1 LYSDFSR
8 RTREPFAERR
18 EITLLRAEHWLQ
30 RCAILNVLS
39 MPELPEVET
48 VARGLRQAILGRR
61 IISVTLGKTDFID
74 DPAAL
79 EQHLP
84 GRQIEAVERYGKF
97 MLLRLS
103 AVRGETLVTTNGDTA
118 PASLLVHLGMT
129 GQFAP
134 SPAGQPLE
142 KHTHICL
149 LLDDGRELRYTDAR
163 RFGRVAYLTRA
174 LLAEELIGFGADA
187 LEVRK
192 EEFASRICGRRA
204 RIKALLLDQSVLRGV
219 GNIYADE
226 SLWRAKVHPA
236 QLGAKLTRKQAET
249 LHRVLQGILKKAIVL
264 RGSSISDFLDAEGM
278 PGEYQRHHRAYGRE
292 GKSCYR
298 CKTLIRRSIVAGRS
312 SYFCPR
318 CQPSPRGFAVLPL
331 SKKKTRKT
339 TRREA
344 ATRSGQAPHAEKLQR
359 RNGKRR

>member
-1 LYSDFSR
+1 
-8 RTREPFAERR
+8 
-18 EITLLRAEHWLQ
+18 
-30 RCAILNVLS
+30 

-61 IISVTLGKTDFID
+61 ILSVALGKTDFID

-84 GRQIEAVERYGKF
+84 GRLIEAVERYGKF

-103 AVRGETLVTTNGDTA
+103 AVHGKTRAATNGDAA

-129 GQFAP
+129 GQLAP
-134 SPAGQPLE
+134 SPAAQPLE
-142 KHTHICL
+142 KHTHVCL

-163 RFGRVAYLTRA
+163 RFGRIAYLTKA
-174 LLAEELIGFGADA
+174 LLAEELLGFGADP

-192 EEFASRICGRRA
+192 EEFANRICGRRA

-226 SLWRAKVHPA
+226 SLWKAKIHPA
-236 QLGAKLTRKQAET
+236 RLGAKLNWKEAET
-249 LHRVLQGILKKAIVL
+249 LRRVLRDILQKAIVL
-264 RGSSISDFLDAEGM
+264 RGSSISDFLDAEGE

-298 CKTLIRRSIVAGRS
+298 CKTPIRRAIVAGRS
-312 SYFCPR
+312 SYFCPK
-318 CQPSPRGFAVLPL
+318 CQPSPRGFVVLPL
-331 SKKKTRKT
+331 SKRNTAKTK
-339 TRREA
+339 RRD
-344 ATRSGQAPHAEKLQR
+344 AENTEKSQR
-359 RNGKRR
+359 RNNK